1 MSSLFSRRDKVD
13 VPPVRAP
20 REGGRTR
27 MAGERP
33 SRTRRRR
40 SEERQRSIEE
50 ALEKRRRG
58 RRSRRRE
65 EERSRSR
72 SRRLVGV
79 KRKRPLK
86 NKESEVVLDTLKG
99 TGERGPRRDPER
111 GGRRSDPRPP
121 RPEGRSGPRRDPER
135 GVRTGGRR
143 DEGKMV
149 DSRGSRRSDPR
160 REKVYHPIVK
170 SKTPKDQRPVKE
182 DRGPVNIL
190 GRRVDPMPTGKRDGD
205 PRPPRPEGRRG
216 GRTGGRR
223 SGPRPDRDRNR
234 GRRRVRD
241 EAFER
246 RRRSNSSPPPRK
258 ATRAEMEERRRNPL
272 GMGQVAE
279 I

>member
-99 TGERGPRRDPER
+99 TGER
-111 GGRRSDPRPP
+111 
-121 RPEGRSGPRRDPER
+121 GPRRDPER

-272 GMGQVAE
+272 GIGQVAE

>member
-1 MSSLFSRRDKVD
+1 MSSLFSRRDRVD

-40 SEERQRSIEE
+40 RSEERQRSIEE
-50 ALEKRRRG
+50 AFEKRRRG
-58 RRSRRRE
+58 RRSRRGGE

-72 SRRLVGV
+72 SRGLVGGR
-79 KRKRPLK
+79 RKNPK
-86 NKESEVVLDTLKG
+86 PPKDKGSEVVLDTFMG
-99 TGERGPRRDPER
+99 TGG
-111 GGRRSDPRPP
+111 
-121 RPEGRSGPRRDPER
+121 
-135 GVRTGGRR
+135 
-143 DEGKMV
+143 
-149 DSRGSRRSDPR
+149 RRSDPR

-182 DRGPVNIL
+182 DRGTVNTT
-190 GRRVDPMPTGKRDGD
+190 GRMVDPKPPTGG
-205 PRPPRPEGRRG
+205 RG

-223 SGPRPDRDRNR
+223 SDPRPDRDRGRGGRR

-246 RRRSNSSPPPRK
+246 RRRGGSPR
-258 ATRAEMEERRRNPL
+258 RISREERRRRVR
-272 GMGQVAE
+272 VANTRK
-279 I
+279 

>member
-13 VPPVRAP
+13 VPPARAP

-40 SEERQRSIEE
+40 RSEERQRSIEE
-50 ALEKRRRG
+50 AFEKRRRG
-58 RRSRRRE
+58 RRSRRRGE

-72 SRRLVGV
+72 SRGLIGGR
-79 KRKRPLK
+79 RKNPK
-86 NKESEVVLDTLKG
+86 PPKDKGSEVVLDTLRG
-99 TGERGPRRDPER
+99 T

-121 RPEGRSGPRRDPER
+121 RSEGGSGPRRDPGR
-135 GVRTGGRR
+135 GGRAGGRR

-149 DSRGSRRSDPR
+149 DSRGGRRSDPR

-182 DRGPVNIL
+182 DRGPVNIT
-190 GRRVDPMPTGKRDGD
+190 GRRVDPKPPTGKRDGD
-205 PRPPRPEGRRG
+205 PRPPRPEGVRG

-223 SGPRPDRDRNR
+223 SDPRPDRDPNRGRNRGER

-241 EAFER
+241 EAFARRERSGNKRSMTRRER
-246 RRRSNSSPPPRK
+246 RRRVRNANTPRI
-258 ATRAEMEERRRNPL
+258 R
-272 GMGQVAE
+272 
-279 I
+279 